1 MLSYLEET
9 GLTLTCTYFSKS
21 RPVDRNSLDENAV
34 AEPSGSTSSSTDTH
48 RQTQDREFDSAQ
60 LCSEVYVL
68 SNGTVQN
75 ITIPVGST
83 DMLCP
88 EVAER
93 NNLNKYNKNGCPYAS
108 VFLTKM
114 GTPNRAGKLEV
125 SEL

>member
-1 MLSYLEET
+1 MDS
-9 GLTLTCTYFSKS
+9 
-21 RPVDRNSLDENAV
+21 NSLDENAV
-34 AEPSGSTSSSTDTH
+34 AETSGSTSSSSDSH
-48 RQTQDREFDSAQ
+48 RQSQDREFDSAQ

-75 ITIPVGST
+75 ISMPVGST
-83 DMLCP
+83 DLLCP

-93 NNLNKYNKNGCPYAS
+93 NNLNRYNKNGCPYAS
-108 VFLTKM
+108 VFLGKM

>member
-1 MLSYLEET
+1 M
-9 GLTLTCTYFSKS
+9 
-21 RPVDRNSLDENAV
+21 DENAV

-75 ITIPVGST
+75 ISIPVGGST
-83 DMLCP
+83 DLLCP

-93 NNLNKYNKNGCPYAS
+93 NNLNRNNKNGGCPYAS